1 MRTGERSI
9 MREEKV
15 AVGRGLT
22 CTGVKED
29 YQCAGKG
36 ESVECDSVGQ
46 GVGRVRKSCGR
57 VERCR

>member
-1 MRTGERSI
+1 MK
-9 MREEKV
+9 EEKV